1 MSRLEEGVGF
11 PIRATDQFSAAF
23 DSLVGKTQTAQRSI
37 EQFTGYGQKLA
48 AILTTGAFA
57 IAIKGAIDYA
67 DKLNDLSKITG
78 VSVQTLDGL
87 SYAAKTAGVDLDG
100 VAKGLGKMQKNLFDA
115 AAGNK
120 ELSIVFQKMGIDVKT
135 GMKDVE
141 GTFLKLADQ
150 FEKMP
155 GDAERSAAAVK
166 IFGKEGAAL
175 IPLLSEGA
183 DKLREMIAE
192 QRRWGGVSDETAAR
206 ADAFNDTIEKLKM
219 ISGAFWR
226 ELASSLLPT
235 LQKLGDML
243 VSSKEKGDGFQS
255 WARGIGEVFKWVA
268 GAALVLKTAIQQV
281 GDGLGALIASNVA
294 FFKGNFRESLSILGS
309 IKDRSVDI
317 WSGLGTDLAKIFGD
331 AGVAA
336 APAARKAGIGLADA
350 VKGGVDDGFE
360 SILNDL
366 KKKLAGAESP
376 YNKELAETIAK
387 IDAYEARI
395 KQKVLPAKREEA
407 ESIAQTIDL
416 LKSQKLVTEQL
427 LALNNEFDNA
437 IADDIA
443 RSEQVIRGL
452 QDGNASMKAEIELL
466 GQSTTARALRNVGL
480 ERERA
485 LRDVIDQ
492 NQRNRINSE
501 FDERARLIQQRD
513 VLQENISLW
522 GQASDLVGG
531 FASQLTNGVGSAIDY
546 LKQQFKSLLA
556 EIVAIFA
563 KRWFLNM
570 AAGSTG
576 MSSFSAMAAQQGQGS
591 LAGSLFNTFSGGGGM
606 AGSLLS
612 SLGGSIIGMGGGF
625 AGGLG
630 AFVGGIGELGLLG
643 SMGAS
648 ASAGITALG
657 AGNIMGG
664 LGSLLG
670 PAAIAIGA
678 IYALH
683 KAFGDK
689 GENWKGRLGFGS
701 QASAYT
707 TQGLFGPEGFAY
719 LAGNDATNRTIQ
731 SFMASTG
738 GIDKQLAGS
747 LSGQQIE
754 AIKAQLAGYNR
765 RTDGQ
770 PAEFAFGKNDQ
781 TAAAQLTL
789 EYLKVKYGAV
799 FDQLDKTFADY
810 IRSYTGKSEDLVKE
824 LASFSAVLEQ
834 LQGTGVKGLNLNSL
848 RALQQD
854 GEELSATF
862 NRVAQGMSSINSMFV
877 DETDAYLQA
886 LKLVGDEFTAMG
898 VDLPVTAD
906 TFKTL
911 RDGLDLSTQ
920 AGRDM
925 FDMLVR
931 VAPAMQQIDQAT
943 RNMMNGFN
951 AAMGQIF
958 GSGFTRQLLEVQA
971 TGLLTRFQSL
981 TGIGLGIDPL
991 ALFKSIGGQNPADL
1005 QYIMSTFGPEVQ
1017 TLLTQILQLYTQY
1030 IGLQDKVNESTGTM
1044 SQVFT
1049 STVDTLS
1056 SARKGLQNY
1065 LLGSLLNE
1073 RLSPLLLDQ
1082 RAQVAGDEYR
1092 RLLGLAQGGNADAI
1106 SGLGSARDT
1115 YLELQRQ
1122 LTGPGTAFNA
1132 LFFRTYDETRA
1143 VAGGGPTWQS
1153 AMVTLAAAVR
1163 PGSQLATEETMQEVA
1178 TLLTYIAAGQTT
1190 QGSAQANAL
1199 RAAAEKVITEMRL
1212 ANSNAAVG

>member
-1 MSRLEEGVGF
+1 MTRFEDGVGF

-23 DSLVGKTQTAQRSI
+23 DSLVGKTQGAQRSI
-37 EQFTGYGQKLA
+37 EQLTGYGQKLA
-48 AILTTGAFA
+48 AVLTTGAFA

-87 SYAAKTAGVDLDG
+87 SYAAKTAGVDLDA

-120 ELSIVFQKMGIDVKT
+120 ELSIVFQKMGIDVKS

-141 GTFLKLADQ
+141 GTFLKLAGQ

-175 IPLLSEGA
+175 IPLLTEGA

-192 QRRWGGVSDETAAR
+192 QRRWGGVSEETAAR

-219 ISGAFWR
+219 ISSAFWR

-235 LQKLGDML
+235 LQKLADML
-243 VSSKEKGDGFQS
+243 VTSKEKGDGFQS

-268 GAALVLKTAIQQV
+268 GAALVLKTVIQQV

-294 FFKGNFRESLSILGS
+294 FFKGDFRESLNILGS
-309 IKDRSVDI
+309 IKDRSVEI
-317 WSGLGTDLAKIFGD
+317 WSGLGGDLAKIFGE

-336 APAARKAGIGLADA
+336 APAARKTGLGLADA
-350 VKGGVDDGFE
+350 VKKGADDGFQ
-360 SILNDL
+360 SILDGLN
-366 KKKLAGAESP
+366 KKLAGAESP
-376 YNKELAETIAK
+376 YNKELAETIVK
-387 IDAYEARI
+387 LDAYE
-395 KQKVLPAKREEA
+395 KKVRKLTDAERDEA
-407 ESIAQTIDL
+407 LEKAQL
-416 LKSQKLVTEQL
+416 LDVLRSQKLVTEQL
-427 LALNNEFDNA
+427 RALNNEFDNA
-437 IADDIA
+437 IADDIS

-452 QDGNASMKAEIELL
+452 QDGNTALKTEIELV
-466 GQSTTARALRNVGL
+466 GQSATVRALRNVEL

-513 VLQENISLW
+513 VLQENIGLW
-522 GQASDLVGG
+522 SQASDLVGG

-556 EIVAIFA
+556 EMVAIFA

-570 AAGSTG
+570 AAGATG

-591 LAGSLFNTFSGGGGM
+591 LAGSLFNTFSSGGGM

-648 ASAGITALG
+648 ASAGFTALG

-701 QASAYT
+701 QASAYS

-719 LAGNDATNRTIQ
+719 LAGNDATNRSIQ

-862 NRVAQGMSSINSMFV
+862 TRVAQGMSSINSMFV
-877 DETDAYLQA
+877 DESDAYLQA
-886 LKLVGDEFTAMG
+886 LKLVGDEFSAMG
-898 VDLPVTAD
+898 IDMPVTAD

-958 GSGFTRQLLEVQA
+958 GSGFSRQLLEIQA
-971 TGLLTRFQSL
+971 TGLLSRFQSM
-981 TGIGLGIDPL
+981 TGIAAGMDPL

-1017 TLLTQILQLYTQY
+1017 TLLTQILQLYAQY
-1030 IGLQDKVNESTGTM
+1030 IGLQEKVNESTGTM
-1044 SQVFT
+1044 GQVFS
-1049 STVDTLS
+1049 STVDTLA
-1056 SARKGLQNY
+1056 SARKGLQDY

-1073 RLSPLLLDQ
+1073 RLSPLLLNQ
-1082 RAQVAGDEYR
+1082 RAQVAGDEYQ
-1092 RLLGLAQGGNADAI
+1092 RLLGLARGGNADAI
-1106 SGLGSARDT
+1106 NGLGNARDT

-1132 LFFRTYDETRA
+1132 LFFRTYDETRS

-1178 TLLTYIAAGQTT
+1178 TLLTFIAAGQTT
-1190 QGSAQANAL
+1190 QGSAQAAAL
-1199 RAAAEKVITEMRL
+1199 AAAAEKLVNEMRL
-1212 ANSNAAVG
+1212 SNSNAAVE